1 MKKSNVI
8 IYTLDEFK
16 ALCDKV
22 FGGTVWIECESGKW
36 FWIIM
41 SEELDENT
49 IMDKIEVELIVELNR
64 FLDKIYVDATNDVV
78 IISYN

>member
-22 FGGTVWIECESGKW
+22 FDEMVWIEYESGKW
-36 FWIIM
+36 FWAM

-49 IMDKIEVELIVELNR
+49 IMDKLEVKLIEELNR
-64 FLDKIYVDATNDVV
+64 FLDKIYVDTTNDVV